1 MRAEGRGSSLTRR
14 PFWARETSVA
24 RDSVLSRLLREAF
37 DPPFERFLRFSAGLD
52 LARDPVRLRLAR
64 HREEA
69 MRRALEEAL
78 PRALALEAGVVARD
92 PEAICRYDALVS
104 EAMARMR
111 AARPEEGEGGGGRVS
126 VDAILGA
133 VDRRFYKN
141 APERLDDP
149 DFPEADRREALDLLD
164 RFNQALG
171 TYDAF
176 MEVIAPLVLEAE
188 RRAGGRRP
196 VRVHDLASGHA
207 GFAVWIKQRLGDRAL
222 VEASDIKPEY
232 LAIGRE
238 RAEALG
244 VRVDLFTEDALA
256 MDGPRARGVDV
267 LLCTQAL
274 HHFPPGMVARMVGE
288 ASRAAN
294 VGACFID
301 GERSLT
307 TLALFLPAA
316 TLYTRHGTLVHD
328 GIVSIRRMYYRE
340 ELGLLAALAPGKP
353 PDLRV
358 ETGSSLPAHAYL
370 RITRDV
376 TPPPGARS

>member
-1 MRAEGRGSSLTRR
+1 MAQGS
-14 PFWARETSVA
+14 A
-24 RDSVLSRLLREAF
+24 LSRILRKDF
-37 DPPFERFLRFSAGLD
+37 DPLFERFLRFSAGLD
-52 LARDPVRLRLAR
+52 LARDPVRLGLAR

-69 MRRALEEAL
+69 MRRAADPIA
-78 PRALALEAGVVARD
+78 PRAVALEAGVVARD
-92 PEAICRYDALVS
+92 PDAVRRYDALVD

-111 AARPEEGEGGGGRVS
+111 AARPEEGQGGVRGSS
-126 VDAILGA
+126 VDAILG
-133 VDRRFYKN
+133 VIDRLFYKN

-149 DFPEADRREALDLLD
+149 AYPEADRREALDLLD

-171 TYDAF
+171 LYDASI
-176 MEVIAPLVLEAE
+176 EVIAPLIEEAE
-188 RRAGGRRP
+188 RRAGGVRP

-207 GFAVWIKQRLGDRAL
+207 GFAVLLKQALGDRAV

-274 HHFPPGMVARMVGE
+274 HHFPPGMVARMIGE
-288 ASRAAN
+288 ASRAAS

-301 GERSLT
+301 GERSPL

-316 TLYTRHGTLVHD
+316 SLYTRHGTVVHD
-328 GIVSIRRMYYRE
+328 GIVSIRRMYYKE
-340 ELGLLAALAPGKP
+340 ELDLLAALAPGKP
-353 PDLRV
+353 PDVKV
-358 ETGSSLPAHAYL
+358 ETGRCLPAHCYL
-370 RITRDV
+370 RVTRDV
-376 TPPPGARS
+376 TPPGARS